1 MQAKKQRS
9 ERKAKPRA
17 QVVGRSLDPIV
28 VPEGLT
34 ENQRSIWV
42 AIQLEKMKP
51 NPDMKWLRKKAHEL
65 TREDAVS
72 EGDIHGFTKGGGSRS
87 PSLGRWNT
95 DDDPADLRE
104 AARRGIL

>member
-1 MQAKKQRS
+1 MKRAKKRS
-9 ERKAKPRA
+9 DAA
-17 QVVGRSLDPIV
+17 SCDRSLHPIV

-34 ENQRSIWV
+34 ECQRSIWV

-51 NPDMKWLRKKAHEL
+51 NPNMKWLRKKAHEL
-65 TREDAVS
+65 TRDDAVLES
-72 EGDIHGFTKGGGSRS
+72 DIHGFTKGGGSRS
-87 PSLGRWNT
+87 PSLGAWAH